1 MDNGNLVDI
10 AVGAVFLL
18 FTGTESLTID
28 SQILEI
34 ISKFGVI
41 AVLWFWLRDMRSQI
55 RVMSKSFEAETKE
68 IREDHERQVRLLLD
82 QQKEFNERIDKI
94 LKSNKNE
101 KN

>member
-1 MDNGNLVDI
+1 MDNGNIVDI

-55 RVMSKSFEAETKE
+55 RIMSKSFENETKE
-68 IREDHERQVRLLLD
+68 IREDHDRQVKLLLD
-82 QQKEFNERIDKI
+82 QQKEYNERIDKI
-94 LKSNKNE
+94 LKQNKNE
-101 KN
+101 KI

>member
-1 MDNGNLVDI
+1 MDNGNVVDI
-10 AVGAVFLL
+10 AVGAIFLF

-55 RVMSKSFEAETKE
+55 RVMSKSFENETRE
-68 IREDHERQVRLLLD
+68 IREDHERQVKLLLD

-94 LKSNKNE
+94 LKSNTNE